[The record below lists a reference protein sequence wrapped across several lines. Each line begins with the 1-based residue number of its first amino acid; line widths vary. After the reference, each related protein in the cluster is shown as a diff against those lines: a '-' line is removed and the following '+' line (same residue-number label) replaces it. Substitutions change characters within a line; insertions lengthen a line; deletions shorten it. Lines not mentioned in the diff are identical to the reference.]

1 MDSRIKETFLN
12 SLLSLTS
19 FLVGEGVA
27 GVVPVELGLV
37 EYIVGLVDGPV
48 LLDVEVS
55 SPE

>member
-55 SPE
+55 SPG